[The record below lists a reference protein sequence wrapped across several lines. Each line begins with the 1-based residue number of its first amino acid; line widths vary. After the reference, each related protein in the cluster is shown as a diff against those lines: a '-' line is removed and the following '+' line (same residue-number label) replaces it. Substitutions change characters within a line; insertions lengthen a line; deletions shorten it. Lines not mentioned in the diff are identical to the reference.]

1 MRTFFANPAFAAV
14 LIVIAVAWPASRGAE
29 LQTESGEPPAG
40 SEAPRTSAAP
50 QTNAA
55 PHPPETKV
63 QDAKAKAEQ
72 RVSGDVVDR
81 DGKAVEDAEV
91 AFAGPKKHSVRTGAG
106 GAFSFTGPPG
116 NYVVTVHAGKR
127 TQTFDD
133 MKIEDGQLKPRTRLV
148 IDREDPPN

>member
-1 MRTFFANPAFAAV
+1 VNSSIRTFFANPAFAAV

-29 LQTESGEPPAG
+29 LPAESGEPPAG
-40 SEAPRTSAAP
+40 SEAPRT
-50 QTNAA
+50 NAA
-55 PHPPETKV
+55 PHPPEAKV
-63 QDAKAKAEQ
+63 QDAKAKEEH

-91 AFAGPKKHSVRTGAG
+91 AFAGPKKQSVRTGAG

-116 NYVVTVHAGKR
+116 NYVVTVHAGTR
-127 TQTFDD
+127 TQTFND

-148 IDREDPPN
+148 IEREDPPN